1 MKTLLTRLFFDHW
14 QRKLVSLVLA
24 ILIWLMIEHSMTIT
38 KQIDSIPVRVTHLPQ
53 EKTIEGMQCNGILNK
68 KISLTITG
76 NKTALEELTGK
87 DLEVV
92 VDATDKPDQWI
103 AAISKKNLI
112 SLKPEFDA
120 STMIA
125 KVHPF
130 EMIIKQSKLVTE
142 KIPITITHPIGKAPK
157 GYQFLDIWPY
167 QLCVTVNGPEEAIKR
182 LKNRGPILTFN
193 LSDISAAE
201 LDTLTSKRGGGSGDA
216 ISFFVPNSWKKIN
229 LPFLS
234 DTPIEIDDPQAKNL
248 RIDFSRQEFLPIDI
262 PLPVTIFF
270 PPKYSSAINPETCN
284 LALNDFIVKKNGMQM
299 ISTPL
304 YAQGVSR
311 LFLETVKDMIQIVI
325 VAAPRQEREKLLWN
339 VQFMY
344 PNELEDKYV
353 AKVLSEST
361 EEVSDVHP
369 HLREDYLRNRFRS
382 YMTRFRLYTTTQ
394 NKLVLNIE
402 LQEGLISVNPE
413 GASAKPPR
421 EPAL

>member
-1 MKTLLTRLFFDHW
+1 MAENVKTLLTRLFIDHW
-14 QRKLVSLVLA
+14 QRKLISLILA
-24 ILIWLMIEHSMTIT
+24 IIIWIMIEHSMTIT
-38 KQIDSIPVRVTHLPQ
+38 KQIDGIPVRVTHLPQ

-68 KISLTITG
+68 RISLTITG
-76 NKTALEELTGK
+76 NKTAVEELAGK

-92 VDATDKPDQWI
+92 IDATDKPDQWI
-103 AAISKKNLI
+103 AAISKKNLV
-112 SLKPEFDA
+112 SLKPEFDV
-120 STMIA
+120 SKMIS
-125 KVHPF
+125 KIYPF

-167 QLCVTVNGPEEAIKR
+167 QLCVTVNGSEEAIKR

-193 LSDISAAE
+193 LSDISATE
-201 LDTLTSKRGGGSGDA
+201 LDTLTSKKSSNTGDA

-248 RIDFSRQEFLPIDI
+248 RIDFSRQEFLPIEI
-262 PLPVTIFF
+262 PLPVTVFF
-270 PPKYSSAINPETCN
+270 PPKHSYTINPETCA
-284 LALNDFIVKKNGMQM
+284 LALNDFVAKKNGIQM
-299 ISTPL
+299 ITMPL

-325 VAAPRQEREKLLWN
+325 VAAPKQEREKLLWN

-344 PNELEDKYV
+344 PNELEDRYV
-353 AKVLSEST
+353 AKVLSEYT
-361 EEVSDVHP
+361 EEISDVHP

-382 YMTRFRLYTTTQ
+382 YMTRFRLYSTKQ
-394 NKLVLNIE
+394 SKLLLNIE
-402 LQEGLISVNPE
+402 LQGDSISVTSE
-413 GASAKPPR
+413 
-421 EPAL
+421 

>member
-1 MKTLLTRLFFDHW
+1 MKTLFTRLFLENWH
-14 QRKLVSLVLA
+14 RKLISLILA
-24 ILIWLMIEHSMTIT
+24 IIIWFMIEHSMTIT
-38 KQIDSIPVRVTHLPQ
+38 KQIDSIPVRVTHLAQ

-68 KISLTITG
+68 RISLTITG
-76 NKTALEELTGK
+76 NKTAVEELTGK

-92 VDATDKPDQWI
+92 IDATDKPDQWI

-112 SLKPEFDA
+112 SLKAEFDI

-125 KVHPF
+125 KIHPF

-167 QLCVTVNGPEEAIKR
+167 QLSVTVNGPEEAIKR

-193 LSDISAAE
+193 LSDISSTE
-201 LDTLTSKRGGGSGDA
+201 LDTLTSKKNNDTGDA

-234 DTPIEIDDPQAKNL
+234 DTPLEIDDPQAKNL
-248 RIDFSRQEFLPIDI
+248 RIDFSRQEFLPIEM
-262 PLPVTIFF
+262 PLPVTVFF
-270 PPKYSSAINPETCN
+270 PPKHSHAINPETCT
-284 LALNDFIVKKNGMQM
+284 LAPNDFIEKRNGIEM
-299 ISTPL
+299 ITLPL
-304 YAQGVSR
+304 QAQGVSR

-325 VAAPRQEREKLLWN
+325 VAAPKQEREKLLWN

-344 PNELEDKYV
+344 PNELEDRYV

-361 EEVSDVHP
+361 EEISDVHP

-382 YMTRFRLYTTTQ
+382 YMTRFRLYTTKQ
-394 NKLVLNIE
+394 SKLLLNIE
-402 LQEGLISVNPE
+402 LQGDSISVIPE
-413 GASAKPPR
+413 
-421 EPAL
+421 

>member
-1 MKTLLTRLFFDHW
+1 MKTLFTRLFLENW
-14 QRKLVSLVLA
+14 QRKLISLILA
-24 ILIWLMIEHSMTIT
+24 ILIWFMIEHSMTIT
-38 KQIDSIPVRVTHLPQ
+38 KQIDSIPVRVTHLAQ

-68 KISLTITG
+68 RISLTITG
-76 NKTALEELTGK
+76 NKTAVEELTGK

-92 VDATDKPDQWI
+92 IDATDKPDQWI
-103 AAISKKNLI
+103 AAIEKKNLI
-112 SLKPEFDA
+112 SLKPEFDI
-120 STMIA
+120 STMIS

-167 QLCVTVNGPEEAIKR
+167 QLSVTVNGPEEAIKR

-193 LSDISAAE
+193 LSDISSTE
-201 LDTLTSKRGGGSGDA
+201 LDTLTSKKNSNAGDA

-234 DTPIEIDDPQAKNL
+234 DTPLEIDDPQAKNL
-248 RIDFSRQEFLPIDI
+248 RIDFSRQEFLPIEM
-262 PLPVTIFF
+262 PLPVTVFF
-270 PPKYSSAINPETCN
+270 PPKYSQAINPETCM
-284 LALNDFIVKKNGMQM
+284 LAPNDFIAKRNGIEM
-299 ISTPL
+299 ITLPL

-325 VAAPRQEREKLLWN
+325 VAAPKQEREKLLWN

-344 PNELEDKYV
+344 PNELEDRYV

-361 EEVSDVHP
+361 EEISDVHP

-382 YMTRFRLYTTTQ
+382 YMTRFRLYTTKQ
-394 NKLVLNIE
+394 SKLLLNIE
-402 LQEGLISVNPE
+402 LQGDSISVIPE
-413 GASAKPPR
+413 
-421 EPAL
+421 

>member
-1 MKTLLTRLFFDHW
+1 MAENVKTLFTRLFLENW
-14 QRKLVSLVLA
+14 QRKLISLILA
-24 ILIWLMIEHSMTIT
+24 ILIWFMIEHSMTIT
-38 KQIDSIPVRVTHLPQ
+38 KQIDSIPVRVTHLAQ

-68 KISLTITG
+68 RISLTITG
-76 NKTALEELTGK
+76 NKTAVEELTGK

-92 VDATDKPDQWI
+92 IDATDKPDQWI
-103 AAISKKNLI
+103 AAIEKKNLI
-112 SLKPEFDA
+112 SLKPEFDI
-120 STMIA
+120 STMIS

-167 QLCVTVNGPEEAIKR
+167 QLSVTVNGPEEAIKR

-193 LSDISAAE
+193 LSDISSTE
-201 LDTLTSKRGGGSGDA
+201 LDTLTSKKNSNAGDA

-234 DTPIEIDDPQAKNL
+234 DTPLEIDDPQAKNL
-248 RIDFSRQEFLPIDI
+248 RIDFSRQEFLPIEM
-262 PLPVTIFF
+262 PLPVTVFF
-270 PPKYSSAINPETCN
+270 PPKYSQAINPETCM
-284 LALNDFIVKKNGMQM
+284 LAPNDFIAKRNGIEM
-299 ISTPL
+299 ITLPL

-325 VAAPRQEREKLLWN
+325 VAAPKQEREKLLWN

-344 PNELEDKYV
+344 PNELEDRYV

-361 EEVSDVHP
+361 EEISDVHP

-382 YMTRFRLYTTTQ
+382 YMTRFRLYTTKQ
-394 NKLVLNIE
+394 SKLLLNIE
-402 LQEGLISVNPE
+402 LQGDSISVIPE
-413 GASAKPPR
+413 
-421 EPAL
+421 

>member
-1 MKTLLTRLFFDHW
+1 VAENVKTLLTRLFVDHW
-14 QRKLVSLVLA
+14 QRKLISLILA
-24 ILIWLMIEHSMTIT
+24 IIIWLMIEHSMTIT

-68 KISLTITG
+68 RISLTITG
-76 NKTALEELTGK
+76 NKTAVEELTGK

-92 VDATDKPDQWI
+92 IDATDKPDQWI
-103 AAISKKNLI
+103 AAISKKNLV
-112 SLKPEFDA
+112 SLKSEFDV
-120 STMIA
+120 STMIS
-125 KVHPF
+125 KIHPF

-167 QLCVTVNGPEEAIKR
+167 QLCVTINGPEEAIKR

-193 LSDISAAE
+193 LSDISATE
-201 LDTLTSKRGGGSGDA
+201 LDTLTSKKSGDTGDA

-248 RIDFSRQEFLPIDI
+248 RIDFSRQEFLPIEI
-262 PLPVTIFF
+262 PLPITVFF
-270 PPKYSSAINPETCN
+270 PPKHSHTINPETCA
-284 LALNDFIVKKNGMQM
+284 LALNDFVAKKNGIQM
-299 ISTPL
+299 ITMPL

-311 LFLETVKDMIQIVI
+311 LFLETVKDMIQIVV
-325 VAAPRQEREKLLWN
+325 VAAPKQEREKLLWN

-344 PNELEDKYV
+344 PNELEDRYV

-361 EEVSDVHP
+361 EEISDVHP

-382 YMTRFRLYTTTQ
+382 YMTRFRLYSTKQ
-394 NKLVLNIE
+394 SKLLLNIE
-402 LQEGLISVNPE
+402 LQGDSIAVTSE
-413 GASAKPPR
+413 
-421 EPAL
+421 

>member
-1 MKTLLTRLFFDHW
+1 MKTLFARLFLENW
-14 QRKLVSLVLA
+14 QRKLISLVLA
-24 ILIWLMIEHSMTIT
+24 ILIWFMIEHSMTIT
-38 KQIDSIPVRVTHLPQ
+38 KQIDSIPVRVTHLAQ

-68 KISLTITG
+68 RISLTITG
-76 NKTALEELTGK
+76 NKTAVEELTGK

-92 VDATDKPDQWI
+92 IDATDKPDQWI
-103 AAISKKNLI
+103 AAICKKNLV
-112 SLKPEFDA
+112 SLKPEFDV
-120 STMIA
+120 STMIS

-167 QLCVTVNGPEEAIKR
+167 QLSVTVNGPEEAIKR

-193 LSDISAAE
+193 LSDISSAE
-201 LDTLTSKRGGGSGDA
+201 LDTLTSKKNSNAGDA
-216 ISFFVPNSWKKIN
+216 ISFYVPNSWKKIN

-234 DTPIEIDDPQAKNL
+234 DTPLEIDDPQAKNL
-248 RIDFSRQEFLPIDI
+248 RIDFSRQEFLPIEM
-262 PLPVTIFF
+262 PLPVTVFF
-270 PPKYSSAINPETCN
+270 PPKYSHAINPETCA
-284 LALNDFIVKKNGMQM
+284 LASNDFIETRNG
-299 ISTPL
+299 IELITIPL

-325 VAAPRQEREKLLWN
+325 VAAPKQEREKLLWN

-344 PNELEDKYV
+344 PNELEDRYV

-361 EEVSDVHP
+361 EEISDVHP

-382 YMTRFRLYTTTQ
+382 YMTRFRLYTTKQ
-394 NKLVLNIE
+394 NKLLLNIE
-402 LQEGLISVNPE
+402 LQGDSISVIPE
-413 GASAKPPR
+413 
-421 EPAL
+421 